1 MRKLFIIILI
11 MGLCI
16 YDIALIFSFEKIY
29 PESTEMECICEI
41 IKEKE
46 EKDYYNKY
54 IVKIIKSNIK
64 YSKNTKLILYS
75 EKDKKMFVGD
85 ILNIKGQF
93 EKGEVAKNYK
103 GFNYRN
109 YLKQYKI
116 YGILRE
122 ENISY
127 ITQKKDLYF
136 IFGNIRNS
144 LEKQI
149 DKLYKYEYSEF
160 LKGLLIGDKSE
171 LDEEIIKDF
180 RNANISHILSIS
192 GLHISFII
200 ACINYL
206 LENIINSKKIRNV
219 ILIFFLV
226 FFLILT
232 GASVSCM
239 RSCIMNL
246 FMILSSIFKRKNNFY
261 RSFFISFILIIILN
275 PYNILNSGIWLSY
288 GGTIGIVLLFNFIYK
303 ILYKKLKVKN
313 KISIF
318 ILKNFALSLSA
329 QLMVFPI
336 MIYFF
341 NNVSLTFF
349 VSNIIISFF
358 IGPILVIGYI
368 SIFILFPVSK
378 IFSNIEDILIFIVFK
393 TAKFSS
399 KILFSNIYVITPSLI
414 LIILYY
420 LLFTILLAYI
430 KNNKIFMIRFFF
442 NPIKFIVKNKEYIL
456 NKILKKLVCIILIF
470 IIIFN
475 INKFDFYLKIYF
487 VDVGQG
493 DCTLVKTPS
502 RKNNYNRWRR
512 RKFR

>member
-1 MRKLFIIILI
+1 
-11 MGLCI
+11 
-16 YDIALIFSFEKIY
+16 
-29 PESTEMECICEI
+29 
-41 IKEKE
+41 
-46 EKDYYNKY
+46 
-54 IVKIIKSNIK
+54 
-64 YSKNTKLILYS
+64 
-75 EKDKKMFVGD
+75 
-85 ILNIKGQF
+85 
-93 EKGEVAKNYK
+93 
-103 GFNYRN
+103 
-109 YLKQYKI
+109 
-116 YGILRE
+116 
-122 ENISY
+122 
-127 ITQKKDLYF
+127 
-136 IFGNIRNS
+136 
-144 LEKQI
+144 
-149 DKLYKYEYSEF
+149 
-160 LKGLLIGDKSE
+160 
-171 LDEEIIKDF
+171 
-180 RNANISHILSIS
+180 
-192 GLHISFII
+192 
-200 ACINYL
+200 
-206 LENIINSKKIRNV
+206 
-219 ILIFFLV
+219 
-226 FFLILT
+226 
-232 GASVSCM
+232 
-239 RSCIMNL
+239 MNL